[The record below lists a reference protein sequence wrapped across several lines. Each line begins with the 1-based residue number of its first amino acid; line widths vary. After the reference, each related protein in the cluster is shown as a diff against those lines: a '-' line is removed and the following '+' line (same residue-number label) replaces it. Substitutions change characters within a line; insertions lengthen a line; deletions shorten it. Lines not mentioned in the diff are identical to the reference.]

1 MVTHKNPYQTKML
14 LMLPVFYQTYLET
27 QFSPSEY
34 LFLKIIITILQSIQ
48 NIALE
53 SLATQL
59 PMPILFESRRKRIQ
73 RFLSLPSFT
82 VEKIWLPIVKVW
94 LEKTFTDQSIVYLV
108 IDRTTWAN
116 INLFMV
122 SVVWENRS
130 FPVYFEL
137 LPKLGSS
144 NFEEQKKILSHVLPI
159 FEIYKVCVL
168 GDREFCSVV
177 LANWLREQKVS
188 FCLRLK
194 KNHFVKIKKDIYKTL
209 KKLT

>member
-1 MVTHKNPYQTKML
+1 ML

-82 VEKIWLPIVKVW
+82 VEEIWLPIVKAW
-94 LEKTFTDQSIVYLV
+94 LEKTFTAQSIVYLV

-168 GDREFCSVV
+168 GDREKCFCCFSK
-177 LANWLREQKVS
+177 LA
-188 FCLRLK
+188 
-194 KNHFVKIKKDIYKTL
+194 
-209 KKLT
+209 